1 MRKINTNH
9 LTAVK
14 PIIENGKKQFYFRYY
29 CPDIKKDGVTKFAN
43 TEAEAKVL
51 REQIKEKQVLGPSS
65 PVYGLTFGKLKHI
78 FLSAQQNGWLVNATF
93 NEVSG
98 INHVFCDTAPITSG
112 TINRE

>member
-1 MRKINTNH
+1 MRKINTNQ

-51 REQIKEKQVLGPSS
+51 REQIKEKQVLSPSS
-65 PVYGLTFGKLKHI
+65 SYYRLRFRKLKNI
-78 FLSAQQNGWLVNATF
+78 FLETQKNGCIVNATVI
-93 NEVSG
+93 EVSG
-98 INHVFCDTAPITSG
+98 IKHVFVTPHQ
-112 TINRE
+112 

>member
-1 MRKINTNH
+1 MRKINTNQ

-51 REQIKEKQVLGPSS
+51 REQIKEKQVLSPSS
-65 PVYGLTFGKLKHI
+65 SYYRLRFRKLKNI
-78 FLSAQQNGWLVNATF
+78 FLETLQNGCIVNAIV

-98 INHVFCDTAPITSG
+98 INHVFL
-112 TINRE
+112 

>member
-1 MRKINTNH
+1 MRKINVEQ

-14 PIIENGKKQFYFRYY
+14 PIINRRKKKFYFRYY
-29 CPDIKKDGVTKFAN
+29 FPDLRRDKIRKFAN
-43 TEAEAKVL
+43 TEADAKVL
-51 REQIKEKQVLGPSS
+51 RGQIKEKQMLSPSS
-65 PVYGLTFGKLKHI
+65 SYHRLKFRKLKNI
-78 FLSAQQNGWLVNATF
+78 FLETQKNGCTVNATV

>member
-1 MRKINTNH
+1 MRKINTNQ

-43 TEAEAKVL
+43 TKAEAKVL

-78 FLSAQQNGWLVNATF
+78 FLSAQQNGCIVNATF

-98 INHVFCDTAPITSG
+98 INHVFL
-112 TINRE
+112 